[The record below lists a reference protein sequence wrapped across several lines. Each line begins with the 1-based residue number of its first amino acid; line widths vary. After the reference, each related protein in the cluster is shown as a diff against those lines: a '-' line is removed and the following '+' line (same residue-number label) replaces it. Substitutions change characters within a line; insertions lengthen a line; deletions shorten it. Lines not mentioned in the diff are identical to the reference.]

1 MGGVL
6 NKVKINAAERTRSA
20 AFKKQK
26 GISMIIREI
35 NETDRQ
41 EYLKMS
47 AEFYSSPAVLHD
59 IPANY
64 RENAFE
70 EYLRG
75 VHAKC
80 FIFEEEGKVAG
91 YGIVTFVYIR
101 ESGGLCTFFDELYVR
116 EQFRSRGFGR
126 QFFDFVFDN
135 FPAPMSLL
143 EVEKENVRAIS
154 LYKRLGFSPREY
166 ILMQR

>member
-1 MGGVL
+1 
-6 NKVKINAAERTRSA
+6 
-20 AFKKQK
+20 
-26 GISMIIREI
+26 MIIREI

-126 QFFDFVFDN
+126 QFFNFAFDN